1 MPKPVGVEVVEKDE
15 LLEYLETRLR
25 DNPKS
30 LLFARLADCYLNRGN
45 TDDALV
51 LCNEG
56 VKHHPYYTTGYFLL
70 AKTHVLRKEYDKAEA
85 ALKKVLSHDQQ
96 YLSAQKLLAD
106 ILVKTGWEAA
116 ASEHYASV
124 IDADPMEDRV
134 RDLVNR
140 YAVPQD
146 RTKPESTEAAVRE
159 PEPEPR
165 LEFESESE
173 PPTPKPEAVLR
184 EEPVSIRPPAE
195 METDWTDQIRE
206 FSPEDIDLPIPPPVV
221 PPETTSPT
229 PRPAQDFPVE
239 NQFPLPETSEPD
251 DGNAVES
258 LLPDVEE
265 PTEPSAPVA
274 PSASGAP
281 ESDRTAKEVI
291 DFTQNWFD
299 LSTFDNL
306 EENKPGA
313 AVEAEKESDLDLE
326 ILDEESEV
334 PEAEKP
340 AVPPSPES
348 AGPPLFE
355 KKASQTFL
363 NPSDL
368 EPVKPVPWFKS
379 EKPAV
384 PKTPPAAPPEPSV
397 SQRLPAPDSG
407 TPSEPDSPPKAEE
420 RADMKIVTSTLGEI
434 YAAQGQF
441 EKAIE
446 VYEALLEKSPKE
458 TRYKDKIADLKKRLK
473 EASGK

>member
-1 MPKPVGVEVVEKDE
+1 VEKDE

-51 LCNEG
+51 LCAEG
-56 VKHHPYYTTGYFLL
+56 VKHHPYYTTGFFLL

-96 YLSAQKLLAD
+96 FLSAQKLLGD

-146 RTKPESTEAAVRE
+146 HARPESAAAAAAAVGE
-159 PEPEPR
+159 PEPEPL
-165 LEFESESE
+165 LELDPE
-173 PPTPKPEAVLR
+173 PPAPNPEAYR
-184 EEPVSIRPPAE
+184 PKEPVSIRPPAE
-195 METDWTDQIRE
+195 LDTDWTDQIRE

-221 PPETTSPT
+221 HPETPMPT
-229 PRPAQDFPVE
+229 PRLAPDSPVE
-239 NQFPLPETSEPD
+239 NQVPRPETARPE
-251 DGNAVES
+251 DGNRLEPVHPDLEE
-258 LLPDVEE
+258 LLEPASPDAPGSNHASEE
-265 PTEPSAPVA
+265 V
-274 PSASGAP
+274 
-281 ESDRTAKEVI
+281 V

-306 EENKPGA
+306 EEKKPDA
-313 AVEAEKESDLDLE
+313 PAEPEKESDLDLE
-326 ILDEESEV
+326 LPDGESEAR
-334 PEAEKP
+334 EAEKP
-340 AVPPSPES
+340 IVRPSSEP

-355 KKASQTFL
+355 KKGPQPFL
-363 NPSDL
+363 NPSEL
-368 EPVKPVPWFKS
+368 EPVKPVPWFKA
-379 EKPAV
+379 EKQAV
-384 PKTPPAAPPEPSV
+384 PKTPVSSPPEPS
-397 SQRLPAPDSG
+397 DSRRSAASG
-407 TPSEPDSPPKAEE
+407 SDGPSEPVSSAKAEE
-420 RADMKIVTSTLGEI
+420 RPDMKIVTSTLGEI

-458 TRYKDKIADLKKRLK
+458 SRYKDKIADLKKRFK